1 MGRQCVAHY
10 RRLHRYCVFSHEE
23 LLCKMAADPESLD
36 VELAAAVFKE
46 MGEMMEEETK
56 LRQAVQEVVSVFFFF
71 FSVFASS
78 CNCYLLSQYF

>member
-46 MGEMMEEETK
+46 MGDMMEEETK
-56 LRQAVQEVVSVFFFF
+56 LRQAVQEKVSYSFLVWF
-71 FSVFASS
+71 VFACKRS
-78 CNCYLLSQYF
+78 LTFF